1 LEAASRNKM
10 ASNKEYDHTE
20 LMTWVAKINKL
31 TARMMTS
38 HQKGKLRRQHL
49 DAQNLMDALIKG
61 CEQFGVD
68 TIQPYLPHGI
78 RAERSTEEEYDAF
91 KERHN
96 L

>member
-1 LEAASRNKM
+1 M
-10 ASNKEYDHTE
+10 ASNNEYDHTE

-31 TARMMTS
+31 TIRLRS
-38 HQKGKLRRQHL
+38 SRQKGKLRRQHL

-68 TIQPYLPHGI
+68 TIQQYLPHGI
-78 RAERSTEEEYDAF
+78 KVQRSTEEEYDAF
-91 KERHN
+91 KEKHN